1 MKKSIFILLI
11 INMFVLFSCTKQ
23 NVSENHPLINDTL
36 KINFKKNYLTLF
48 PPMVFDATSAQIV
61 SQIYDG
67 LVKYNPK
74 NLKIEPAIAKSW
86 HKKNDTVYIF
96 KIRQDVYFG
105 KYDKVFGNSPEKL
118 TMKDILFT
126 FQYLCTN
133 MPSNKNFYSSMWKI
147 AGASEYYKNHASLS
161 KGFDISGIKAL
172 NDSTLQITVT
182 DKDFPLLKVLANP
195 SSSIFSRKA
204 YKKLKEKCYV
214 GAGAYQIANV
224 KDIRLGTNIN
234 DELPDLF
241 LRYNPYYYGKDKDGN
256 TLPYIAYVK
265 ISFMKYEKKE
275 LDWLGAGKLDMV
287 FNVKNDNVIYFLDKY
302 IKEVNSKN
310 PKFILQKPCS
320 DIDDFVNIYKSR
332 IKNFYSNDLFYI
344 DLSVVKI
351 DRTGKSKNEEVKNK
365 VNNKAL

>member
-1 MKKSIFILLI
+1 MKKSIFISLI
-11 INMFVLFSCTKQ
+11 SSIFILASCTKQ
-23 NVSENHPLINDTL
+23 NVTENKPLINDTL
-36 KINFKKNYLTLF
+36 KINFKKNYITLF
-48 PPMVFDATSAQIV
+48 PPMVFDATSAQVV

-86 HKKNDTVYIF
+86 HKKNDTVYVF
-96 KIRQDVYFG
+96 NIRKDVYFG
-105 KYDKVFGNSPEKL
+105 KYDEILGSSPEKL
-118 TMKDILFT
+118 TMKDIMFT

-133 MPSNKNFYSSMWKI
+133 IPSNKNFYSSMWKI
-147 AGASEYYKNHASLS
+147 AGASEYYKTHTALS
-161 KGFDISGIKAL
+161 KDFNISGIKAI
-172 NDSTLQITVT
+172 NDSTLQITIT
-182 DKDFPLLKVLANP
+182 DKDFPLLKILANP

-214 GAGAYQIANV
+214 GAGAYQIANT
-224 KDIRLGTNIN
+224 KDIRLGANIN
-234 DELPDLF
+234 DELPNL
-241 LRYNPYYYGKDKDGN
+241 LLKYNPYYYGKDKDGN
-256 TLPYIAYVK
+256 SLPYIAYVN

-275 LDWLGAGKLDMV
+275 LDLLGAGKLDMV

-320 DIDDFVNIYKSR
+320 DIDDFVNIYKSS

-344 DLSVVKI
+344 DLSIVKME
-351 DRTGKSKNEEVKNK
+351 TGKKAKEEEIKNK
-365 VNNKAL
+365 